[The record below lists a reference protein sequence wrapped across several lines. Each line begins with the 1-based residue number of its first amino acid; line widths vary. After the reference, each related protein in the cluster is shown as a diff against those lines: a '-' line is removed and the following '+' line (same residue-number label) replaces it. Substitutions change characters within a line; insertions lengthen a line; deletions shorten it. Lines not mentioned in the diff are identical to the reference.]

1 MLLRDD
7 AGGSQLLGD
16 VAQVDDRPGLR
27 ERALVAGVD
36 ERVVHEVDVELLLV
50 AADPGVLPPEDRLR
64 EQDILRPDDALGEGD
79 ELRVRGE
86 IVERVAD
93 EG

>member
-1 MLLRDD
+1 
-7 AGGSQLLGD
+7 
-16 VAQVDDRPGLR
+16 
-27 ERALVAGVD
+27 
-36 ERVVHEVDVELLLV
+36 VELLLV

-64 EQDILRPDDALGEGD
+64 EQDLLRPDDALGEGD